1 MNCIR
6 NEENPMGE
14 MLEVINA
21 TQARQIKGALQLI
34 ELQDS
39 LNFISEISL

>member
-6 NEENPMGE
+6 NEENLME
-14 MLEVINA
+14 KLVEVIKA

-34 ELQDS
+34 ELQDL
-39 LNFISEISL
+39 LNFISKISL